1 MLHRYPS
8 KLHENM
14 LQRVYTY
21 VPGEEAYGDVQIQ
34 NTNEP
39 NTAIMATPQVEDQ
52 PTGKKFKP
60 IVLKK

>member
-1 MLHRYPS
+1 
-8 KLHENM
+8 M

-34 NTNEP
+34 NANEP